1 MNSLNVTC
9 TQINYIYDFEFQQV
23 LEFLS
28 NPDDESRH
36 EERQQALMELLRAG
50 GLIQIDEERLLY
62 LVENAKL

>member
-1 MNSLNVTC
+1 MNSSNVTC